1 MAIFNDS
8 MFSMLRRYRNGL
20 HSNNKVFFKFA
31 YGSFPFTGISMRAF
45 SFFQDSRLRRVFAA
59 RILNELFNAISKF
72 HVKSVLMA
80 LKNDIYPP
88 VDMIVKKIIS

>member
-31 YGSFPFTGISMRAF
+31 HGSFPFTGISMRAF
-45 SFFQDSRLRRVFAA
+45 SFFQDSRLR
-59 RILNELFNAISKF
+59 IG
-72 HVKSVLMA
+72 
-80 LKNDIYPP
+80 
-88 VDMIVKKIIS
+88 